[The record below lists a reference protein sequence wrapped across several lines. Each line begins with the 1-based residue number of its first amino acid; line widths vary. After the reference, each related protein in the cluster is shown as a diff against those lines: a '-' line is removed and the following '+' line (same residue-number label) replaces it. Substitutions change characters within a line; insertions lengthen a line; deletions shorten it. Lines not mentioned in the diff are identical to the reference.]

1 MTTQATEATVTTVTA
16 ANRIDTTLSIIKHGI
31 LLVLVFLPELAAAQA
46 VPSTSST
53 FSGISAELKL
63 IAQTI
68 IFDWG
73 YYIGIISLA
82 IQGYRWKTGRIDTMH
97 LLQWGCGIFLLFF
110 APNIVNDIKSHSVGT
125 IQ

>member
-1 MTTQATEATVTTVTA
+1 MSARINKTTTTKTTSA
-16 ANRIDTTLSIIKHGI
+16 DTTLNLIKCG
-31 LLVLVFLPELAAAQA
+31 LSLALVLVPELAAAQA